1 VPYQL
6 NTPWNNETW
15 TDNNFSPYSRLAGK
29 RIQGGTPNGVIG
41 VSLTDIARGITLL
54 VNGSVVTENRTP
66 SQDDLSDADAYY
78 LGGHEY
84 TISDSEAAILIAAGY
99 SSYLTLVP

>member
-1 VPYQL
+1 MDYQL

-15 TDNNFSPYSRLAGK
+15 TDNNFSPYSRLAG
-29 RIQGGTPNGVIG
+29 RRLQGGTPDGVIG
-41 VSLTDIARGITLL
+41 VSLTDVARGITLL
-54 VNGSVVTENRTP
+54 VNGNVVTENRTP

-84 TISDSEAAILIAAGY
+84 TIDEAAAQILIDAGY
-99 SSYLTLVP
+99 SSYLTPVV

>member
-1 VPYQL
+1 MTYQL

-15 TDNNFSPYSRLAGK
+15 VDNTFTPYARLAGK
-29 RIQGGTPNGVIG
+29 PITGGTPNGVIAPR
-41 VSLTDIARGITLL
+41 LTDIARGITLL

>member
-1 VPYQL
+1 MPYQL

-29 RIQGGTPNGVIG
+29 RLQGGTPNGVIG

-66 SQDDLSDADAYY
+66 SQDDLADADAYY

-99 SSYLTLVP
+99 SSYLTPVV

>member
-1 VPYQL
+1 MTYQL

-15 TDNNFSPYSRLAGK
+15 VDNTFTPYARLAGK
-29 RIQGGTPNGVIG
+29 PIAGGTPNGVIAPR
-41 VSLTDIARGITLL
+41 LTDIARGITLL

-99 SSYLTLVP
+99 SDYLTPVV

>member
-1 VPYQL
+1 M
-6 NTPWNNETW
+6 
-15 TDNNFSPYSRLAGK
+15 AGK
-29 RIQGGTPNGVIG
+29 PITGGTPNGVIAPR
-41 VSLTDIARGITLL
+41 LTDIARGITLL

-99 SSYLTLVP
+99 SDYLTPVV